1 MAAQC
6 LAIAKQT
13 ADPGIRASLVQMA
26 QRWLELA
33 ELSEHAGSNEALLL
47 RALETAIGQELRAL
61 FELPRNL
68 PRRLLTLLMQLDAP
82 SDTD

>member
-33 ELSEHAGSNEALLL
+33 ELSERAGFKKLYVSA
-47 RALETAIGQELRAL
+47 
-61 FELPRNL
+61 P
-68 PRRLLTLLMQLDAP
+68 LTLR
-82 SDTD
+82 SDKSFARYLSCRGTCRAVF